1 MTFVNEIYALIDSF
15 GFFELGEPMV
25 AVAGHFMVAFLST
38 TVVLVPLAIAWIII
52 KWIVRLG
59 RYDN

>member
-1 MTFVNEIYALIDSF
+1 MTFVDEIYGLIEEF
-15 GFFELGEPMV
+15 GFFNLGEPLV
-25 AVAGHFMVAFLST
+25 AVAGHFLVAFLST
-38 TVVLVPLAIAWIII
+38 LVVLVPLAIAWIFI